1 MRSVTKET
9 GMIRHIVVFSVEGAR
24 RTELDELIADLRALA
39 DEIDEIEAIAC
50 GRPLNATE
58 FDAALTVDVADE
70 AALTAYRE
78 HPAHEPVLERL
89 RAIASTIVVADITA

>member
-1 MRSVTKET
+1 
-9 GMIRHIVVFSVEGAR
+9 VVFSVESTR
-24 RTELDELIADLRALA
+24 LSELDDLIDELRALA
-39 DEIDEIEAIAC
+39 GEIDEIEAIAC

-89 RAIASTIVVADITA
+89 RAIASTIVVADISA